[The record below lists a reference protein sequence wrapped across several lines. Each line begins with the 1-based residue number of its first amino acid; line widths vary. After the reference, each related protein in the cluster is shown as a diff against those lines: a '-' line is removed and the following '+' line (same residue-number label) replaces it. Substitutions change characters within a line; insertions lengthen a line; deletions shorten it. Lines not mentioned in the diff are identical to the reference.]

1 MSNLIT
7 IEHQLCTEDRA
18 RIDRLTAA
26 LEAAA
31 NLGAVAKIT
40 TQDDLQAQL
49 AATMAKAGEFV
60 GTKSPTNATGEQ
72 GAPTLTDTPPEEEKP
87 KNEAPA
93 PTATEKK
100 VSQADIK
107 KKFMELSAKGKKAEA
122 KAIILPYASKIS
134 EIPDDKCP
142 EIYEKLV
149 ALEG

>member
-31 NLGAVAKIT
+31 NLGTVVNIT

-49 AATMAKAGEFV
+49 AATMAKAEGFV
-60 GTKSPTNATGEQ
+60 GAKSPTNATGEQ
-72 GAPTLTDTPPEEEKP
+72 EDPAPTNTPEAEEKP
-87 KNEAPA
+87 ENET
-93 PTATEKK
+93 PTPPATEKT

-107 KKFMELSAKGKKAEA
+107 KKFMELSANGKKAEA
-122 KAIILPYASKIS
+122 KAIILPHASKIS
-134 EIPDDKCP
+134 EIPDDKCS
-142 EIYEKLV
+142 EVYEKLV